1 GAGINVGILRPI
13 TVYRFPTKEFDRIK
27 HDPKVKSVLTVELN
41 MGQMTDDVK
50 LALECKKPVELLRHT
65 GGIVPTPK
73 EVYAKL
79 CEINGGIR
87 K

>member
-1 GAGINVGILRPI
+1 MQKTNVKNI
-13 TVYRFPTKEFDRIK
+13 
-27 HDPKVKSVLTVELN
+27 LTVELN

-50 LALECKKPVELLRHT
+50 LAVECKKPVELLRHT
-65 GGIVPTPK
+65 GGIVTTPK

-79 CEINGGIR
+79 CELNGGN

>member
-1 GAGINVGILRPI
+1 
-13 TVYRFPTKEFDRIK
+13 
-27 HDPKVKSVLTVELN
+27 

-73 EVYAKL
+73 EVFAKL
-79 CEINGGIR
+79 CELNGGI
-87 K
+87 KK